1 MKFLVL
7 ALCVCAAAAQSYPG
21 FGGFRNPAYAPAV
34 TAAKAVAYAPVTAAK
49 VVAEAAAPVFTPVAA
64 PVAQAAAATYGAAKQ
79 VVNKAYNNEAEAA
92 ILRSENEVAPDG
104 FKYTYETANGIS
116 AESVGTYKQVGEA
129 GSVVAQG
136 AYRYT
141 APDGTPVFVTYT
153 ADENGYQPQ
162 SDLLPVAPEI
172 PPQIARALA
181 YIAAH
186 PAPVEKKY

>member
-7 ALCVCAAAAQSYPG
+7 ALCVCAAAAETFPG
-21 FGGFRNPAYAPAV
+21 FGGFRNPAYAPV
-34 TAAKAVAYAPVTAAK
+34 NAAKAVAYAPVAAAQ
-49 VVAEAAAPVFTPVAA
+49 VVAQAAAPVVAPVAT

-79 VVNKAYNNEAEAA
+79 VVNKAYNNEAEAG
-92 ILRSENEVAPDG
+92 IVRFENDISPDNSYR
-104 FKYTYETANGIS
+104 YTFETQNGIS

-129 GSVVAQG
+129 GGVVAQG
-136 AYRYT
+136 AYKYT
-141 APDGTPVFVTYT
+141 APDGTPVLVSYV

-181 YIAAH
+181 YIASRTAQ
-186 PAPVEKKY
+186 VEKKY